1 MYRTWRAY
9 IEAVG
14 GQLTIVA
21 EFPQG
26 SVVITNFSDAGEE
39 RSAVDG

>member
-1 MYRTWRAY
+1 MYVSNLRAY
-9 IEAVG
+9 IAAMG
-14 GQLTIVA
+14 GRLNIVA

-39 RSAVDG
+39 VNPR